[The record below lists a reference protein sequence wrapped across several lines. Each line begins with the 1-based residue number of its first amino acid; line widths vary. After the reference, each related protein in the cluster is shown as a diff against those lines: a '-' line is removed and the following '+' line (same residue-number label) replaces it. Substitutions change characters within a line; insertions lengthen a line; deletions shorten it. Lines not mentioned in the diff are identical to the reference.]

1 MQSRKYCLEI
11 FYVGVLIPPAAISV
25 YDTYINI
32 YIDTSVLLENSPL
45 VESSHRK
52 LHPGRRIFHILTSE
66 DIKDVIFR
74 FWLFLYFELWIRL
87 FFGYII
93 K

>member
-45 VESSHRK
+45 VKFKRNYIRDPSGAFSISS
-52 LHPGRRIFHILTSE
+52 LVRISMMSFPAFAP
-66 DIKDVIFR
+66 VVVF
-74 FWLFLYFELWIRL
+74 
-87 FFGYII
+87 
-93 K
+93 